1 MFPLQQVLSIV
12 DKFLPDQNVREKIKL
27 ELLQQD
33 FVERQKVFQND
44 SEQIK
49 LLTEESQNESLFRT
63 GWRPFVGWICGFGLA
78 IQFILSPILSFVFDA
93 KFPELDMDTLLT
105 LLMGLLGLGYM
116 RTKEKLGGLK

>member
-49 LLTEESQNESLFRT
+49 LLTEESENESLFRT

-78 IQFILSPILSFVFDA
+78 IQFILSPILSFVSDT
-93 KFPELDMDTLLT
+93 KFPELDIDTLLT